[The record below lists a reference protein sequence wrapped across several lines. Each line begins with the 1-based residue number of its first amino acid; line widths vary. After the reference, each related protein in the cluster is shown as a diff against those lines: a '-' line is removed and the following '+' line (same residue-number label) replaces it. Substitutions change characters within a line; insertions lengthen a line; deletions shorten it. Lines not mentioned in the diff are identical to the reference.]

1 MSILDEIFTLK
12 RREVAA
18 QMAELPTA
26 TLEARLAS
34 APLRPSFRA
43 ALTDPS
49 RPAPRLIAEVKHRSP
64 SKGVLVQPF
73 DPLSLAATY
82 ATNGAA
88 AVSVLTDEH
97 YFGGHLDH
105 LTAIARAHPRLPLLR
120 KDFIF
125 DRYQLLQA
133 RVAGASAA
141 LLIAAM
147 LDDATLADLLT
158 QAHTLNLTPLV
169 EIHNRAEL
177 DRALDLGADL
187 IGINNRDL
195 HSFHTTLDVTAS
207 LRPYIPPGVL
217 VVAESG
223 IKTSDD
229 VALLA
234 SLSIDAMLIG
244 EGLVTAR
251 DIAAQVRRFTTPEA
265 A

>member
-1 MSILDEIFTLK
+1 MSILDEIFNHK

-26 TLEARLAS
+26 ALEARLAS

-43 ALTDPS
+43 ALTDPT
-49 RPAPRLIAEVKHRSP
+49 RPTPRLIAEVKHRSP

-73 DPLSLAATY
+73 DPLSLAAIY
-82 ATNGAA
+82 AANGAA
-88 AVSVLTDEH
+88 AVSVLTDNH
-97 YFGGHLDH
+97 YFGGALDH
-105 LTAIARAHPRLPLLR
+105 LSAIARAQPTLPLLR

-147 LDDATLADLLT
+147 LDDATLARLL
-158 QAHTLNLTPLV
+158 AEARTLNLTPLV

-195 HSFHTTLDVTAS
+195 HTFYTTLDVTTS
-207 LRPYIPPGVL
+207 LRPYIPTGIP

-223 IKTSDD
+223 IKTAED

-234 SLSIDAMLIG
+234 SLNIDAMLIG

-251 DIAAQVRRFTTPEA
+251 DIAAQVRRFTNPEVA
-265 A
+265 